1 MWHSTDNFTAIGYVV
16 GLKSVSSKNLHIE
29 VDCGTSQIEE
39 WELPIPLLEEVL
51 PAIPSLQKVA
61 LLPKEEQRL
70 LVFGVLGEF
79 FRAKGILWHFR
90 LKTNGAN
97 ILGPSICKF
106 VVTKIKIADP
116 YQTGMLFS
124 RASTSVL
131 QIS

>member
-79 FRAKGILWHFR
+79 FRAKGISWHFR